1 NLLEKHL
8 SLKMKP
14 AINEEALPKYIAIE
28 GPIGVGKTTLANK
41 IAETFNYDAFL
52 EQPSENPFL
61 KNFYRNPSQSA
72 LATQLFFLFQR
83 MQQIQDLKQRSLFE
97 TVRVAD
103 FLIEKDR
110 LFAEVTLSNEEM
122 DLYDKVYDHLT
133 LDAPTPDLVI
143 YLQAP
148 IDVLKD
154 RITKRGNINEQYL
167 TLDYLEKL
175 NDAYSRFFLDYNAA
189 PLLIINAADI
199 DLEFNENDYES
210 LVTSI
215 MSNPKGKNFINPQP
229 SII

>member
-1 NLLEKHL
+1 
-8 SLKMKP
+8 MKL
-14 AINEEALPKYIAIE
+14 ALNEIPIPKYIAIE

-52 EQPSENPFL
+52 EQPAENPFL

-97 TVRVAD
+97 KVRVAD

-110 LFAEVTLSNEEM
+110 LFAEVTLSAEEM
-122 DLYDKVYDHLT
+122 NLYDKVYEHIT
-133 LDAPTPDLVI
+133 LDAPAPDLVI

-148 IDVLKD
+148 IEILKE

-167 TLDYLEKL
+167 TLDYLERL
-175 NDAYSRFFLDYNAA
+175 NDAYSRFFLDYKDA

-199 DLEFNENDYES
+199 NLESNEEDYES
-210 LVTSI
+210 LITMI
-215 MSNPKGKNFINPQP
+215 MSNPKGKNFVNPQP

>member
-1 NLLEKHL
+1 
-8 SLKMKP
+8 MKP
-14 AINEEALPKYIAIE
+14 AIKEVPLPKYIAIE

-41 IAETFNYDAFL
+41 IATTFNYDAFL
-52 EQPSENPFL
+52 EQPAENPFL

-122 DLYDKVYDHLT
+122 DLYDKVYDHIT

-148 IDVLKD
+148 IDVLKE

-167 TLDYLEKL
+167 TLEYLEKL
-175 NDAYSRFFLDYNAA
+175 NDAYSRFFLDYNDA

-199 DLEFNENDYES
+199 NLESNESDYES
-210 LVTSI
+210 LIITI

>member
-1 NLLEKHL
+1 
-8 SLKMKP
+8 MKP
-14 AINEEALPKYIAIE
+14 AIKEVPLPKYIAIE

-52 EQPSENPFL
+52 EQPAENPFL

-110 LFAEVTLSNEEM
+110 LFAEVTLSMEEM

-154 RITKRGNINEQYL
+154 RITKRGHINEQYL
-167 TLDYLEKL
+167 TLEYLEKL
-175 NDAYSRFFLDYNAA
+175 NDAYSRFFLDYNNA

-199 DLEFNENDYES
+199 NLESNEGDYES
-210 LVTSI
+210 LITTI

>member
-1 NLLEKHL
+1 
-8 SLKMKP
+8 MKL
-14 AINEEALPKYIAIE
+14 AIQEAPLPKYIAVE

-41 IAETFNYDAFL
+41 LAETFNYDVLL

-61 KNFYRNPSQSA
+61 ESFYKNPGQSA
-72 LATQLFFLFQR
+72 LAAQLFFLFQR

-97 TVRVAD
+97 PVRVAD
-103 FLIEKDR
+103 FVIEKDR

-122 DLYDKVYDHLT
+122 DLYDKVYDHIT
-133 LDAPTPDLVI
+133 LDAPIPDLVI

-148 IDVLKD
+148 IDVLKE

-167 TLDYLEKL
+167 TLEYLEKL
-175 NDAYSRFFLDYNAA
+175 NDAYSRFFLDYNDA

-199 DLEFNENDYES
+199 NLESNESDYES
-210 LVTSI
+210 LITTI

>member
-1 NLLEKHL
+1 
-8 SLKMKP
+8 MKP
-14 AINEEALPKYIAIE
+14 ALKEIPLPKYIAIE

-41 IAETFNYDAFL
+41 IAESFNYDGFL
-52 EQPSENPFL
+52 EQPAENPFL

-97 TVRVAD
+97 NVRVAD

-122 DLYDKVYDHLT
+122 GLYDKVYEHIT
-133 LDAPTPDLVI
+133 IDAPTPDLVI

-148 IDVLKD
+148 IEILKE

-167 TLDYLEKL
+167 TLDYLERL
-175 NDAYSRFFLDYNAA
+175 NDAYSRFFLDYNSA

-199 DLEFNENDYES
+199 NLESNEADYEALIS
-210 LVTSI
+210 MI
-215 MSNPKGKNFINPQP
+215 MSNPKGKNFVNPQP

>member
-1 NLLEKHL
+1 
-8 SLKMKP
+8 MKP
-14 AINEEALPKYIAIE
+14 AIKEVPLPKYIAVE

-41 IAETFNYDAFL
+41 IANTFNYDAFL
-52 EQPSENPFL
+52 EQPAENPFL

-122 DLYDKVYDHLT
+122 DLYDKVYDHIT
-133 LDAPTPDLVI
+133 LDAPSPDLVI

-148 IDVLKD
+148 IDVLKE

-167 TLDYLEKL
+167 TLEYLERL
-175 NDAYSRFFLDYNAA
+175 NDAYSRFFLDYNDA

-199 DLEFNENDYES
+199 NLESNENDYES
-210 LVTSI
+210 LITKI
-215 MSNPKGKNFINPQP
+215 MSSPKGKNFINPQP
-229 SII
+229 SIL

>member
-1 NLLEKHL
+1 
-8 SLKMKP
+8 MKL
-14 AINEEALPKYIAIE
+14 ALNEIPLPKYIAIE

-52 EQPSENPFL
+52 EQPAENPFL

-97 TVRVAD
+97 KVRVAD

-110 LFAEVTLSNEEM
+110 LFAEVTLTAEEM
-122 DLYDKVYDHLT
+122 NLYDKVYEHIT
-133 LDAPTPDLVI
+133 LDAPAPDLVI

-148 IDVLKD
+148 IEILKE

-167 TLDYLEKL
+167 TLDYLERL
-175 NDAYSRFFLDYNAA
+175 NDAYSRFFLDYKDA

-199 DLEFNENDYES
+199 NLESNKEDYES
-210 LVTSI
+210 LITMI
-215 MSNPKGKNFINPQP
+215 MSNPKGKNFVNPQP

>member
-1 NLLEKHL
+1 
-8 SLKMKP
+8 MKL
-14 AINEEALPKYIAIE
+14 ALNEIPLPKYIAIE

-41 IAETFNYDAFL
+41 IAKTFNYDAFL
-52 EQPSENPFL
+52 EQPAENPFL
-61 KNFYRNPSQSA
+61 KNFYKNPSQSA

-97 TVRVAD
+97 NVRVAD

-110 LFAEVTLSNEEM
+110 LFAEVTLSSEEM
-122 DLYDKVYDHLT
+122 ILYDKVYEHIT
-133 LDAPTPDLVI
+133 IDAPTPDLVI

-148 IDVLKD
+148 IGILKE

-167 TLDYLEKL
+167 TLDYLERL
-175 NDAYSRFFLDYNAA
+175 NDAYSRFFLDYNSA

-199 DLEFNENDYES
+199 NLESNEADYEA
-210 LVTSI
+210 LITMI
-215 MSNPKGKNFINPQP
+215 MSNPKGKNFVNPQP

>member
-1 NLLEKHL
+1 MN
-8 SLKMKP
+8 P
-14 AINEEALPKYIAIE
+14 AFEEVPLPKYIAIE

-41 IAETFNYDAFL
+41 IASTFNYNPFL
-52 EQPSENPFL
+52 EQPTENPFL

-83 MQQIQDLKQRSLFE
+83 MQQIEDLKQRSLFE
-97 TVRVAD
+97 KVRVAD

-122 DLYDKVYDHLT
+122 NLYEKVYEHIT

-148 IDVLKD
+148 IEILKE

-175 NDAYSRFFLDYNAA
+175 NDAYSRFFLDYKSA
-189 PLLIINAADI
+189 PLLIVNAADI
-199 DLEFNENDYES
+199 NLEKNEHDYET
-210 LVTSI
+210 LITTI
-215 MSNPKGKNFINPQP
+215 MSNPKGMNYINPQP
-229 SII
+229 SFI

>member
-1 NLLEKHL
+1 
-8 SLKMKP
+8 MKP

-52 EQPSENPFL
+52 EKPSENPFL

>member
-1 NLLEKHL
+1 
-8 SLKMKP
+8 MKLALNDIP
-14 AINEEALPKYIAIE
+14 LPKYIAIE

-52 EQPSENPFL
+52 EQPAENPFL

-97 TVRVAD
+97 NVRVAD

-110 LFAEVTLSNEEM
+110 LFAEVTLSAEEM
-122 DLYDKVYDHLT
+122 ILYEKVYEHIT

-148 IDVLKD
+148 IEILKE
-154 RITKRGNINEQYL
+154 RITKSGNINEQYL
-167 TLDYLEKL
+167 TLDYLERL
-175 NDAYSRFFLDYNAA
+175 NDAYSRFFLNYNDA
-189 PLLIINAADI
+189 PLLIINASDI
-199 DLEFNENDYES
+199 NLESNEADYES
-210 LVTSI
+210 LISMI

>member
-1 NLLEKHL
+1 
-8 SLKMKP
+8 MKP

-28 GPIGVGKTTLANK
+28 WPIGVGKTTLANK

-97 TVRVAD
+97 KVKVAD

-199 DLEFNENDYES
+199 VLEFNENDYES

>member
-1 NLLEKHL
+1 
-8 SLKMKP
+8 
-14 AINEEALPKYIAIE
+14 
-28 GPIGVGKTTLANK
+28 
-41 IAETFNYDAFL
+41 
-52 EQPSENPFL
+52 
-61 KNFYRNPSQSA
+61 
-72 LATQLFFLFQR
+72 

-97 TVRVAD
+97 NVRVAD

-122 DLYDKVYDHLT
+122 SLYDKVYEHIT
-133 LDAPTPDLVI
+133 LDAPSPDLVI

-148 IDVLKD
+148 IEILKE

-167 TLDYLEKL
+167 TLDYLERL
-175 NDAYSRFFLDYNAA
+175 NDAYSRFFLDYKSA

-199 DLEFNENDYES
+199 NLESNESDYES
-210 LVTSI
+210 LVTMI

>member
-1 NLLEKHL
+1 
-8 SLKMKP
+8 MKP
-14 AINEEALPKYIAIE
+14 AIKEVPLPKYIAIE

-41 IAETFNYDAFL
+41 IATTFNYDAFF
-52 EQPSENPFL
+52 EQPAENPFL

-97 TVRVAD
+97 AVRVAD

-122 DLYDKVYDHLT
+122 DLYDKVYDHIT
-133 LDAPTPDLVI
+133 LDAPSPDLVI

-167 TLDYLEKL
+167 TLEYLEKL
-175 NDAYSRFFLDYNAA
+175 NDAYSRFFLDYNDA

-199 DLEFNENDYES
+199 NLESNEADYES
-210 LVTSI
+210 LITTI

>member
-1 NLLEKHL
+1 
-8 SLKMKP
+8 MKP
-14 AINEEALPKYIAIE
+14 AIKEVPLPKYIAIE
-28 GPIGVGKTTLANK
+28 GPIGVRKTTLANK
-41 IAETFNYDAFL
+41 IAETFNYDAIL
-52 EQPSENPFL
+52 EQPAENPFL
-61 KNFYRNPSQSA
+61 KNFYRNPSQSV

-110 LFAEVTLSNEEM
+110 LFAEVTLSMEEM

-167 TLDYLEKL
+167 TLEYLEKL
-175 NDAYSRFFLDYNAA
+175 NDAYSRFFLDYNNA

-199 DLEFNENDYES
+199 NLESNEGDYES
-210 LVTSI
+210 LITTI